1 MRTTIK
7 IEDGLLAEA
16 KAQAARSGRTLA
28 AVVEDALRSSLARRS
43 PPQPRSAASLP
54 TFAGGPTRS
63 GVDLD
68 DGAALL
74 DLMESR
80 RT

>member
-16 KAQAARSGRTLA
+16 KAQAANSGRTLA

>member
-74 DLMESR
+74 DLMESSG
-80 RT
+80 T

>member
-28 AVVEDALRSSLARRS
+28 AVVEDALRSSLARRGL
-43 PPQPRSAASLP
+43 PQQPSAARLP
-54 TFAGGPTRS
+54 TFAGGPARS

>member
-28 AVVEDALRSSLARRS
+28 AVVEDALRSSLARRG
-43 PPQPRSAASLP
+43 PPQQPSAARLP

-74 DLMESR
+74 DLMESSGR
-80 RT
+80 